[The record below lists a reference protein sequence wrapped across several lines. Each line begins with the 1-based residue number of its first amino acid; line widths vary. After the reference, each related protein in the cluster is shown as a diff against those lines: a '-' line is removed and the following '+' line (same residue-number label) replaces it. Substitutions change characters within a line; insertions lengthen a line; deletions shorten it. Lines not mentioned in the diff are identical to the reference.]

1 MVCVYLQVGLPA
13 ALAGAAT
20 LTGPTPQQSRGR
32 WRKAKPA
39 KKKMKSTGQAWHVS
53 DPVLWSDVTSIDYCP
68 LQNRNM
74 KLMPLNSAA
83 RQLDVAQQAFSTQS
97 PAYYRLSSFCST

>member
-1 MVCVYLQVGLPA
+1 MQVGLPA

-20 LTGPTPQQSRGR
+20 LTGPPPQQGRGR

-53 DPVLWSDVTSIDYCP
+53 GILYYVVSPGMT
-68 LQNRNM
+68 
-74 KLMPLNSAA
+74 AA
-83 RQLDVAQQAFSTQS
+83 V
-97 PAYYRLSSFCST
+97 